1 MEQVIAQSPAQIED
15 NLYAREVSGGVF
27 DRAVGRVVVRYV
39 ELRQLYLR
47 IHYKRIRCVPEEYQ
61 ILRRVRNWRGN
72 KEFKKYEERERERKS
87 RIAMMD

>member
-27 DRAVGRVVVRYV
+27 DRAIRRVVVGYV

-47 IHYKRIRCVPEEYQ
+47 IHHEGIRRVPEEHEV
-61 ILRRVRNWRGN
+61 LRRVRN
-72 KEFKKYEERERERKS
+72 
-87 RIAMMD
+87 